1 MNELMEHPPRHK
13 ARKLHIQAG
22 LDEVQRR
29 QHSLHEVLDGATLEQ
44 SVDSEYGK
52 ELWTAVTRVAHLFNA
67 LGVEWKFNGAINISL
82 RNIAAGKKSFFRKHR
97 DIDIQ
102 ITSPLSGK
110 QLAEKLRGLGYGVCT
125 VKENSKKEVM
135 TIQFTGG
142 AIPAE
147 GLRIF
152 RLDSKGYPT
161 YVPREP
167 MIDLHVG
174 TGKTI
179 SGKDLPSDWG
189 KISALTVGG
198 ETLHLEHPASIL
210 YYKLLFRRKRDLID
224 IDSMLQNGQLE
235 KNTIEAVRQVVGD
248 DLHSTTL
255 HTDQRTALEAAQMTL
270 DELEQRLS

>member
-1 MNELMEHPPRHK
+1 MEHPPRPK
-13 ARKLHIQAG
+13 QRKLLIQA
-22 LDEVQRR
+22 DPEEVQQR
-29 QHSLHEVLDGATLEQ
+29 QDSLQEVLDGATQEQ

-52 ELWTAVTRVAHLFNA
+52 ELWTAVTRVAQLFNA
-67 LGVEWKFNGAINISL
+67 LGVEWKFNGALNISL

-97 DIDIQ
+97 DIDVQ

-125 VKENSKKEVM
+125 VKENAKKEVM
-135 TIQFTGG
+135 TIQLTGD

-147 GLRIF
+147 GLKIF

-174 TGKTI
+174 MGKTI

-189 KISALTVGG
+189 KIFTPTIDG

-224 IDSMLQNGQLE
+224 IDSMVQNGQLE
-235 KNTIEAVRQVVGD
+235 KNNVEKVRQVVED

-255 HTDQRTALEAAQMTL
+255 HTDQRTALETAQMTL